1 MQKESKE
8 IVGPSTTKKVVG
20 AAEDTT
26 VNAPSSMK
34 QIRVIPQIKVDS
46 ATQTDKNKGTEVKK
60 DIVTEQ
66 DSQIESEEIVWP
78 STMKEAVV
86 AVEDTPAAKKK
97 YKNEKAEGV
106 KRRAKNDMQS
116 YIQKEGCNYF
126 ADTSIRNGGF
136 NKGRVRSVLNQG
148 RQTSDFHSSTP
159 YFNRDRG
166 SNYRHDI
173 KRKTE
178 EEKQSFPTNNS

>member
-1 MQKESKE
+1 
-8 IVGPSTTKKVVG
+8 
-20 AAEDTT
+20 
-26 VNAPSSMK
+26 
-34 QIRVIPQIKVDS
+34 
-46 ATQTDKNKGTEVKK
+46 
-60 DIVTEQ
+60 
-66 DSQIESEEIVWP
+66 
-78 STMKEAVV
+78 
-86 AVEDTPAAKKK
+86 
-97 YKNEKAEGV
+97 
-106 KRRAKNDMQS
+106 MQS

-136 NKGRVRSVLNQG
+136 NKGRASSVLNQG

-178 EEKQSFPTNNS
+178 EEKRSFPTNNKLNKGVNSLDIERQKAAQLGT